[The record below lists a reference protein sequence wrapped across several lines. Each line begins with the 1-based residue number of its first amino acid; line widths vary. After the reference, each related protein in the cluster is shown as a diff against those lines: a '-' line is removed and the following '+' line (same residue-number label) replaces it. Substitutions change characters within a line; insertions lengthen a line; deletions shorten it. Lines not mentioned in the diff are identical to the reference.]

1 MDTNKWK
8 SVLVPIQTYK
18 EIKNRA
24 SREGRTIS
32 GQLRLIHAES
42 ETFRDLYPGK
52 ASELDLQPVDH
63 G

>member
-1 MDTNKWK
+1 MDTTKWK
-8 SVLVPIQTYK
+8 SILVPVKTY
-18 EIKNRA
+18 EQIKRDA
-24 SREGRTIS
+24 KREGRTIS

-52 ASELDLQPVDH
+52 ASEVDLQPVDH